1 MTAPTLKALAAEQAH
16 LKRRID
22 AQAIQIR
29 RLQEL
34 AHTLAQA
41 HERMRLEL
49 DLAMGYGA
57 PETDY
62 DRCLFEQRA
71 ERTAGE
77 AWDRLRRQRIR
88 PVPSPQEAS

>member
-1 MTAPTLKALAAEQAH
+1 MDTPTAKALAANQAH

-22 AQAIQIR
+22 AQARQIR

-49 DLAMGYGA
+49 DLAMGRGE
-57 PETDY
+57 PETAYERCARQQANSRVEDY
-62 DRCLFEQRA
+62 AR
-71 ERTAGE
+71 
-77 AWDRLRRQRIR
+77 RLLVH